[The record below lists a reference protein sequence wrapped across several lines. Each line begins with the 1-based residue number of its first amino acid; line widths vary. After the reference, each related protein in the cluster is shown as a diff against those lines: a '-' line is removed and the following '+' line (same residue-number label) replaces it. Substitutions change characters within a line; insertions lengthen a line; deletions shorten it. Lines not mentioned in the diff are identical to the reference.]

1 MTYFTS
7 GWGVLPH
14 KRLMEMCQWMM
25 SHFHDWIDY
34 HGVAFSLE
42 ILERGHTFSN
52 FGHRCTGTFGLGGA
66 VTLLPEKITQCPK
79 ECVVQTHSNRHK
91 TKTLPILTSNERI
104 IIPKLQFN
112 PNFSNL
118 RWKRKLVRKIGY
130 FDKSGVTKITV
141 SDEGEGNDFCFELSG
156 GSKK

>member
-1 MTYFTS
+1 MTGACATWRPS
-7 GWGVLPH
+7 
-14 KRLMEMCQWMM
+14 
-25 SHFHDWIDY
+25 SH
-34 HGVAFSLE
+34 
-42 ILERGHTFSN
+42 R
-52 FGHRCTGTFGLGGA
+52 RTGTFGLGGA

-79 ECVVQTHSNRHK
+79 ECVVQTYSNHHK

-130 FDKSGVTKITV
+130 FDKSRVTKITV